1 MSTCTYP
8 YLRNMNDFEC
18 MNLKEDQPWWGL
30 NIIWIRVKKC
40 MDDDLV
46 RLLGTFLNKKQNHTY
61 VDDINSAYLINE
73 II

>member
-1 MSTCTYP
+1 
-8 YLRNMNDFEC
+8 
-18 MNLKEDQPWWGL
+18 
-30 NIIWIRVKKC
+30 

-61 VDDINSAYLINE
+61 VDDVNSAYLINE